1 MNSELLNELNK
12 KEEEKEKLKNF
23 INVLIK
29 VLNNLYDS
37 KNKGNINET
46 LENEINS
53 IECQISELNQE
64 LNDIEIE
71 ILKMKNV
78 IINS

>member
-53 IECQISELNQE
+53 IDCQISELNQE